1 MSTLRDMIVIGIV
14 LTVLWYIATNFG
26 GWAII
31 GIFAIIAFVVI
42 IFVLVRAPNTNSGD
56 DGLWIKNLQGS
67 RYIYEV

>member
-1 MSTLRDMIVIGIV
+1 MSTIRDMIIIGIV

-56 DGLWIKNLQGS
+56 DGL
-67 RYIYEV
+67 